1 MPDNSSY
8 LFRICGSAQSLK
20 GQDSSSLFTKTRY
33 QMKNRINETPG
44 KVATECGEEHGV
56 DASAIRLANAEGTR
70 DRENHN
76 QPEQNL

>member
-1 MPDNSSY
+1 M
-8 LFRICGSAQSLK
+8 
-20 GQDSSSLFTKTRY
+20 RY

-44 KVATECGEEHGV
+44 KVATECGDEHGV
-56 DASAIRLANAEGTR
+56 DASAIRLGNAEGTR